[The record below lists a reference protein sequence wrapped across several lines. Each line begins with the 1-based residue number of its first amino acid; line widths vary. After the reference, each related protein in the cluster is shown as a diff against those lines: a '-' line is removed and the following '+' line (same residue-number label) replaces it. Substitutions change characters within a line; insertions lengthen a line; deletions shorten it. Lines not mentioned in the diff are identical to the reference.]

1 VRIEWLP
8 SHNSQI
14 TTDESQM
21 LLYLSEAE
29 EETDATT
36 QLEGIVDR
44 ALQLAHASWTVTPS
58 FTVTITTGSLQHSKC
73 FSA

>member
-1 VRIEWLP
+1 
-8 SHNSQI
+8 
-14 TTDESQM
+14 M

-29 EETDATT
+29 EETDATA

-44 ALQLAHASWTVTPS
+44 VLQLSHASRTATPS
-58 FTVTITTGSLQHSKC
+58 FTVTTTTGSLQHGKC